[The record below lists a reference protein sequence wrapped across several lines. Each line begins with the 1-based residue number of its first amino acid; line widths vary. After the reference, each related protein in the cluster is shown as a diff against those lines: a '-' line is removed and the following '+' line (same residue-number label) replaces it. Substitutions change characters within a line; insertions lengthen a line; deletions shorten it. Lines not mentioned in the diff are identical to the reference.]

1 MNLLDKLWKVLES
14 DKDSELKNVLL
25 EVELWEGGSVDE
37 KENGEVWVSGDNG
50 VKEISKLLK
59 EEL

>member
-14 DKDSELKNVLL
+14 EKDSELKDILL

-37 KENGEVWVSGDNG
+37 KENGEIWVSGDNG
-50 VKEISKLLK
+50 VREISKLLK
-59 EEL
+59 